1 MEKGDY
7 MDINNFFAGKSYV
20 GVQGVWKEGNIPCF
34 ILNIYAPCDLEEKRK
49 LWPEIVEPK
58 NQVKITYWCLADDF
72 NSVRTMERRRD
83 NNNVAIGGRDMNTF
97 NKFTR
102 DLEVEDISLV
112 GKSYTW

>member
-49 LWPEIVEPK
+49 L
-58 NQVKITYWCLADDF
+58 
-72 NSVRTMERRRD
+72 
-83 NNNVAIGGRDMNTF
+83 
-97 NKFTR
+97 
-102 DLEVEDISLV
+102 
-112 GKSYTW
+112 